1 MFDRV
6 EELSV
11 FHCCRQAC
19 RAALI
24 TWGSCEY
31 RQSASR
37 PHLECTI
44 IEKQAL
50 GVEELSPGLYGA
62 RGACDEGGYAI
73 CRAVLVSGPRFDI
86 SAVRRVVNRG
96 SSIIELIVSALT
108 KVRSLVVYRERLSHG
123 GK

>member
-1 MFDRV
+1 MLDRV
-6 EELSV
+6 AELSV

-19 RAALI
+19 LAALM
-24 TWGSCEY
+24 TWGSWEY

-37 PHLECTI
+37 PHLEWTI

-50 GVEELSPGLYGA
+50 GVEELSLGLYGV
-62 RGACDEGGYAI
+62 RGTCDEGGYAI
-73 CRAVLVSGPRFDI
+73 CRAVLVSGPRLDI

-96 SSIIELIVSALT
+96 SSIIELIVSAFT
-108 KVRSLVVYRERLSHG
+108 EVRSLVVYRERSSSE